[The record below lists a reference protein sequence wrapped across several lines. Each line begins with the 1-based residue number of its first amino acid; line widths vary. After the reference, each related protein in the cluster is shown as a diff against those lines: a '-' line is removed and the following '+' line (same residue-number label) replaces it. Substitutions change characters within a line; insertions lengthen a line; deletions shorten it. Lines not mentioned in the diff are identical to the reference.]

1 MYHLKLNVMPS
12 EILTTD
18 HLREFK
24 IELFHELKKM
34 LDERHGQPA
43 KKWLKSYEVR
53 KMLGISPGTLQNMR
67 INGTIPFTKMGG
79 ILYYDALEIQKIL
92 ESNKQK
98 DRFSF
103 DSRQ

>member
-1 MYHLKLNVMPS
+1 MPS
-12 EILTTD
+12 EIITTD
-18 HLREFK
+18 DLREFK
-24 IELFHELKKM
+24 TELFSELKR
-34 LDERHGQPA
+34 LFDERHGQPA

-67 INGTIPFTKMGG
+67 INGTLPFTKMGG
-79 ILYYDALEIQKIL
+79 ILFYDATEIQKIL

-103 DSRQ
+103 TDRR

>member
-1 MYHLKLNVMPS
+1 MPS
-12 EILTTD
+12 EIITTD
-18 HLREFK
+18 DLREFK
-24 IELFHELKKM
+24 TELLSEFRKM
-34 LDERHGQPA
+34 LKEHHGQPA

-79 ILYYDALEIQKIL
+79 ILFYDSVEIQKIL

-98 DRFSF
+98 DRFNF
-103 DSRQ
+103 TARQ

>member
-12 EILTTD
+12 ENLTTD

-24 IELFHELKKM
+24 IELLLELKKL